1 MSNERKNTV
10 ELILLLYAASFI
22 VLILHWAFL
31 TKLFHDSLSW
41 LENLS
46 GFFEKIQDKLLAIRL
61 IHLGLGVIIAFVS
74 AKKFQ
79 SRKYSIPIFT
89 GTIISVGMFLLGYI
103 DNSIYDTYLYP
114 LFFLLSTVLVVI
126 STGRIL
132 SNSTEF
138 GAQLTSIPGG
148 KDSITSI
155 ILATNKGKLVI
166 PRPIMGVYIEGA
178 AGSGKSVLIET
189 TLNQMCRKGYAG
201 FLYDFEGDYNEGG
214 AILSRNVFTSL
225 ANQVFSKNEPPV
237 KFAFLNFTDLSRTVR
252 TNPISPKYVK
262 TDLEILEIANVI
274 MKNLEKEWI
283 QKTDFWAN
291 NAINYMQGSL
301 LMLSRN
307 YPQFCTVP
315 HLIELML
322 SSHDSVLNF
331 LASDPQIHKI
341 MVPILTAH
349 EQQAK
354 EQLAG
359 VISSA
364 QLPITKLRSPEVY
377 YVLNP
382 AEQNNFNLDITNPS
396 NPIFLCVGNSSRLT
410 NALGPIIALIASI
423 CMQQMNQLGKR
434 RSLFV
439 VDELPTLFIPNL
451 DNLPATARKKGV
463 STILAVQSFKQL
475 ESKYGRNIAE
485 ITRDNLSNQFIG
497 KTNSTETA
505 ERVVKMF
512 GEYKKTEI
520 SYSFSDT
527 GQSQSQSQRKEN
539 FLQLKDIMQQQA
551 GHFSGLIADGN
562 PPFFHCRLNDFK
574 LDKDEIPPFNP
585 VSQEDI
591 MDNFKR
597 VQEDIASLIKPY
609 APANPDDIINE
620 FSNFNG

>member
-1 MSNERKNTV
+1 
-10 ELILLLYAASFI
+10 
-22 VLILHWAFL
+22 
-31 TKLFHDSLSW
+31 
-41 LENLS
+41 
-46 GFFEKIQDKLLAIRL
+46 
-61 IHLGLGVIIAFVS
+61 
-74 AKKFQ
+74 
-79 SRKYSIPIFT
+79 
-89 GTIISVGMFLLGYI
+89 
-103 DNSIYDTYLYP
+103 
-114 LFFLLSTVLVVI
+114 
-126 STGRIL
+126 
-132 SNSTEF
+132 
-138 GAQLTSIPGG
+138 
-148 KDSITSI
+148 
-155 ILATNKGKLVI
+155 
-166 PRPIMGVYIEGA
+166 
-178 AGSGKSVLIET
+178 
-189 TLNQMCRKGYAG
+189 
-201 FLYDFEGDYNEGG
+201 
-214 AILSRNVFTSL
+214 L
-225 ANQVFSKNEPPV
+225 ANQAFSKNEPPV

-451 DNLPATARKKGV
+451 DNLPATARKKVYPPYLQFKALNNLKTNTEG
-463 STILAVQSFKQL
+463 ILQRL
-475 ESKYGRNIAE
+475 PE
-485 ITRDNLSNQFIG
+485 ITLVINLLAKPTQPKQQKGLSKCSGSIKKLKSAILLVILVSHSLNH
-497 KTNSTETA
+497 NA
-505 ERVVKMF
+505 
-512 GEYKKTEI
+512 KKTFC
-520 SYSFSDT
+520 SSKT
-527 GQSQSQSQRKEN
+527 
-539 FLQLKDIMQQQA
+539 
-551 GHFSGLIADGN
+551 
-562 PPFFHCRLNDFK
+562 
-574 LDKDEIPPFNP
+574 
-585 VSQEDI
+585 
-591 MDNFKR
+591 
-597 VQEDIASLIKPY
+597 
-609 APANPDDIINE
+609 
-620 FSNFNG
+620 